1 MPNST
6 FFHLPQAKRQR
17 LLDAAWEEFTTVSY
31 LDASI
36 NKIIQSAEISRGSFY
51 QYFSGKK
58 DLFAY
63 LLQTL
68 FQSAKEMFTA
78 QLTVHGG
85 DLFAAILGMYDL
97 VLWRK
102 SKCRRSATQMRIYQ
116 LIRLNTELDLNEFSD
131 ILDPSLAARDAQRLL
146 EDAGYVLCSEQQC
159 FAVIQMFLSLCTF
172 ALTDALRNPEHEQRN
187 RDLLEQQL
195 DIIRR
200 GLLLP
205 QPEEADIC

>member
-1 MPNST
+1 MPSST
-6 FFHLPQAKRQR
+6 FFNLPEAKRQR
-17 LLDAAWEEFTTVSY
+17 LLDAVWQEFTTVSY
-31 LDASI
+31 MDASI
-36 NKIIQSAEISRGSFY
+36 NKIIQNAEISRGSFY
-51 QYFSGKK
+51 QYFSGKQ

-68 FQSAKEMFTA
+68 FQSVREMFTA
-78 QLTVHGG
+78 QLTVHGS

-102 SKCRRSATQMRIYQ
+102 SKCRRSLAQTRIYQ

-131 ILDPSLAARDAQRLL
+131 VLNPSLVAQDAQALL
-146 EDAGYVLCSEQQC
+146 EASGYVLQDRQQC
-159 FAVIQMFLSLCTF
+159 FAVIQMFISICMF

-187 RDLLEQQL
+187 RQLLEQQL

-200 GLLLP
+200 GLPRP
-205 QPEEADIC
+205 QKEGTEPC

>member
-1 MPNST
+1 MPSST
-6 FFHLPQAKRQR
+6 FFNLPEAKRQR
-17 LLDAAWEEFTTVSY
+17 LLDAAWQEFTTVSY
-31 LDASI
+31 MDASI
-36 NKIIQSAEISRGSFY
+36 NKIIQNAEISRGSFY
-51 QYFSGKK
+51 QYFSGKQ

-68 FQSAKEMFTA
+68 FQSAREMFTA
-78 QLTVHGG
+78 QLTVHGS

-102 SKCRRSATQMRIYQ
+102 SKCRRSLAQTRIYQ

-131 ILDPSLAARDAQRLL
+131 VLNPSLVAQDAHALL
-146 EDAGYVLCSEQQC
+146 EASGYVLQERQQC
-159 FAVIQMFLSLCTF
+159 FAVIQMFISICMF

-187 RDLLEQQL
+187 RQLLEQQL

-200 GLLLP
+200 GLPRP
-205 QPEEADIC
+205 QKEGTEPC

>member
-1 MPNST
+1 MPSST
-6 FFHLPQAKRQR
+6 FFNLPEAKRQR
-17 LLDAAWEEFTTVSY
+17 LLDAAWQEFTTVSY
-31 LDASI
+31 MDASI
-36 NKIIQSAEISRGSFY
+36 NKIIQNAEISRGSFY
-51 QYFSGKK
+51 QYFSGKQ

-68 FQSAKEMFTA
+68 FQSAREMFTA
-78 QLTVHGG
+78 QLTVHGS

-102 SKCRRSATQMRIYQ
+102 SKCRRSLAQTRIYQ

-131 ILDPSLAARDAQRLL
+131 VLNPSLVAQDAQALL
-146 EDAGYVLCSEQQC
+146 EASGYVLHERQQC
-159 FAVIQMFLSLCTF
+159 FAVIQMFISICMF

-187 RDLLEQQL
+187 RQLLEQQL

-200 GLLLP
+200 GLPRP
-205 QPEEADIC
+205 QKEGTEPC

>member
-1 MPNST
+1 MPSST
-6 FFHLPQAKRQR
+6 FFNLPEAKRQR
-17 LLDAAWEEFTTVSY
+17 LLDAAWQEFTTVSY
-31 LDASI
+31 MDASI
-36 NKIIQSAEISRGSFY
+36 NKIIQNAEISRGSFY
-51 QYFSGKK
+51 QYFSGKQ

-68 FQSAKEMFTA
+68 FQSAREMFTA
-78 QLTVHGG
+78 QLTVHGS

-102 SKCRRSATQMRIYQ
+102 SKCRRSLAQTRIYQ

-131 ILDPSLAARDAQRLL
+131 VLNPSLVAQDAQALL
-146 EDAGYVLCSEQQC
+146 EASGYVLQDRQQC
-159 FAVIQMFLSLCTF
+159 FAVIQMFISICMF

-187 RDLLEQQL
+187 RQLLEQQL

-200 GLLLP
+200 GLPRP
-205 QPEEADIC
+205 QKEGTEPC

>member
-1 MPNST
+1 MPSST
-6 FFHLPQAKRQR
+6 FFNLPEAKRQR
-17 LLDAAWEEFTTVSY
+17 LLDAAWQEFTTVSY
-31 LDASI
+31 MDASI
-36 NKIIQSAEISRGSFY
+36 NKIIQNAEISRGSFY
-51 QYFSGKK
+51 QYFSGKQ

-68 FQSAKEMFTA
+68 FQSVREMFTA
-78 QLTVHGG
+78 QLTVHGS

-102 SKCRRSATQMRIYQ
+102 SKCRRSLAQTRIYQ

-131 ILDPSLAARDAQRLL
+131 VLNPSLVAQDAQALL
-146 EDAGYVLCSEQQC
+146 EASGYVLQDRQQC
-159 FAVIQMFLSLCTF
+159 FAVIQMFISICMF

-187 RDLLEQQL
+187 RQLLEQQL

-200 GLLLP
+200 GLPRP
-205 QPEEADIC
+205 QKEGTEPC

>member
-1 MPNST
+1 MPSST
-6 FFHLPQAKRQR
+6 FFNLPEAKRQR
-17 LLDAAWEEFTTVSY
+17 LLDAAWQEFTTVSY
-31 LDASI
+31 MDASI
-36 NKIIQSAEISRGSFY
+36 NKIIQNAEISRGSFY
-51 QYFSGKK
+51 QYFSGKQ

-68 FQSAKEMFTA
+68 FQSAREMFTA
-78 QLTVHGG
+78 QLTVHGS

-102 SKCRRSATQMRIYQ
+102 SKCRRSLAQTRIYQ

-131 ILDPSLAARDAQRLL
+131 VLNPSLVAQDAQALL
-146 EDAGYVLCSEQQC
+146 EASGYVLQERQQC
-159 FAVIQMFLSLCTF
+159 FAVIQMFISICMF

-187 RDLLEQQL
+187 RQLLEQQL

-200 GLLLP
+200 GLPRP
-205 QPEEADIC
+205 QKEGTEPC